1 MLRGNWVGWRA
12 GTCPVLKAERKN
24 ITTRAITHSS
34 NCPTRG
40 KNLPIGQGAHAG
52 EGGWYRS

>member
-1 MLRGNWVGWRA
+1 LKRVGWRA

-24 ITTRAITHSS
+24 LDLFPHSHTLAHLTAL
-34 NCPTRG
+34 PGG

-52 EGGWYRS
+52 GG